1 MDAGRRAHL
10 TGLVEINGKHRLGVN
25 HRVGDQH
32 RWPCQPLTRR
42 RERTHLMRTGAARL
56 VFPTLEVDAARPVC
70 RASYRDSWGI
80 SPTRLLDNLVQDG
93 SGRDTMG
100 VIW

>member
-32 RWPCQPLTRR
+32 RWPCQPLIRR
-42 RERTHLMRTGAARL
+42 GERTHLMRMGAARL
-56 VFPTLEVDAARPVC
+56 VCATLEVDAATGRSAGHLTATPG
-70 RASYRDSWGI
+70 AYH
-80 SPTRLLDNLVQDG
+80 LLGYWITLSRMEAAEIPWV
-93 SGRDTMG
+93 
-100 VIW
+100 